1 MSMAVAEIPAREA
14 KDVANLFTGTEGIYL
29 LPHHAK
35 EIERLREQHALILF
49 STGNVLVTAPLRQPK
64 IRVLD
69 CGASEG
75 TWLLD
80 LPRLYPQHEW
90 SLHGVDI
97 GSSLFPPKVGPCAAL
112 DLREFDIRSP
122 TPPDPSWTQG
132 FDLVHQRLLM
142 WGLQKSEW
150 ATVVKNHFSLVKSGG
165 WIQLVEGQWVDRD
178 HPFDPVTHPN
188 LDKMYRMQWW
198 CTENFGMDMFIGYRL
213 EDLLEEAGFK
223 NVQKTQYT
231 LGYGALAKSPE
242 WKKRSVDMWVHTFRG
257 LGALLPKGGIPGVLK
272 DKAEFDQLMIDLHKE
287 TLELGYAPKMN
298 FVIGQRPEES

>member
-1 MSMAVAEIPAREA
+1 MAVAQTATAGEI
-14 KDVANLFTGTEGIYL
+14 KDVTNLFTGTEGTYL

-35 EIERLREQHALILF
+35 EIERLKEQHALILF
-49 STGNVLVTAPLRQPK
+49 STGDVLVTAPLKQSK
-64 IRVLD
+64 IKVLD
-69 CGASEG
+69 CGASDG

-97 GSSLFPPKVGPCAAL
+97 GSSLFPPNAGPQASL

-122 TPPDPSWTQG
+122 TAPEPSWEQG

-150 ATVVKNHFSLVKSGG
+150 ATVVKNHFSLVKPGG
-165 WIQLVEGQWVDRD
+165 WIQLVEGQWVERD

-198 CTENFGMDMFIGYRL
+198 CTENFGKDMFVAYRL
-213 EDLLEEAGFK
+213 EELLKEAGFK
-223 NVQKTQYT
+223 NVQKKQFT

-242 WKKRSVDMWVHTFRG
+242 WKKRSVDMWIHTFRG
-257 LGALLPKGGIPGVLK
+257 LGALLPEGGIPGVLRN
-272 DKAEFDQLMIDLHKE
+272 KAEFDELMVNLHAE
-287 TLELGYAPKMN
+287 TLELGYAPRMN
-298 FVIGQRPEES
+298 FVVAQKPE

>member
-1 MSMAVAEIPAREA
+1 MAVAEIPAREA
-14 KDVANLFTGTEGIYL
+14 KDLTNLFTGTEGIYL

-35 EIERLREQHALILF
+35 EIERLREQHALIRF
-49 STGNVLVTAPLRQPK
+49 STGDVLVTAPLKQPK
-64 IRVLD
+64 IKVLD

-80 LPRLYPQHEW
+80 LPLLYPQHEW

-97 GSSLFPPKVGPCAAL
+97 GSSLFPPKVGPYAAL

-122 TPPDPSWTQG
+122 TPPEPSWTQG
-132 FDLVHQRLLM
+132 FDLVHQRLLI

-150 ATVVKNHFSLVKSGG
+150 ATVVKNHFSLVKPGG

-198 CTENFGMDMFIGYRL
+198 CTENFGMDMFIGYKL
-213 EDLLEEAGFK
+213 EDLLKEAGFK
-223 NVQKTQYT
+223 NVHKTQYT

-257 LGALLPKGGIPGVLK
+257 LGALLPKGGIPGVLE

-298 FVIGQRPEES
+298 FVIGQRPEER

>member
-1 MSMAVAEIPAREA
+1 MAAAQVHTGEVQ
-14 KDVANLFTGTEGIYL
+14 DVTNFFTGTEGTYL

-35 EIERLREQHALILF
+35 EIERLREQHALIL
-49 STGNVLVTAPLRQPK
+49 SCTGNVLVTAPLTQPK
-64 IRVLD
+64 IKVLD

-75 TWLLD
+75 TWLLE

-97 GSSLFPPKVGPCAAL
+97 GSTLFPPKVGPYAAL

-122 TPPDPSWTQG
+122 TPPDPSWEQG
-132 FDLVHQRLLM
+132 FDLVHQRLLI

-150 ATVVKNHFSLVKSGG
+150 ATVVKNHFSLVKPGG

-178 HPFDPVTHPN
+178 HPFDPATHPY

-198 CTENFGMDMFIGYRL
+198 FTENFGMDVFVGYRL
-213 EDLLEEAGFK
+213 EDLLKEAGFT

-242 WKKRSVDMWVHTFRG
+242 WTKRSVDHWIHTFRG
-257 LGALLPKGGIPGVLK
+257 LRELLPEGGVPGVVGN
-272 DKAEFDQLMIDLHKE
+272 KAEFDELITNIYKE

-298 FVIGQRPEES
+298 FVVGQKPE